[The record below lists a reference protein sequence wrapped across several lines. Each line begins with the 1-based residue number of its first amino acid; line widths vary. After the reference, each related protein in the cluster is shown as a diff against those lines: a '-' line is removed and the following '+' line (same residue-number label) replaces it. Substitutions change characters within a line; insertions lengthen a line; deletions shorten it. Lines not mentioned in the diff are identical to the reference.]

1 MKNDIDKDSCTQCKR
16 CIKVCPC
23 NCIEANAQNEINFIA
38 ERESIC
44 LKCLQCMAVCPSKA
58 VQIDGVSYSEDLF
71 DLPEYNVN
79 GDEFLNFLS
88 ARRSVRNFKNKPVP
102 DELIQ
107 KILEAV
113 WYAPFGSHPEKVQ
126 ISVINNRKK
135 IEESLPYISKFM
147 DDIVSMIESPITS
160 FFARRIAGKEAF
172 NTVKNHLYPISKLGN
187 YKLEYGDRISRGAP
201 ALIIFHA
208 EKGAEAHTNNS
219 LIYSTYAMLAAHS
232 LGLGATMIEIIPA
245 AINRVKGVRHIFRIP
260 EKNEAVMS
268 VITGYPKYKYKRA
281 VKRAEQKIDWIK

>member
-1 MKNDIDKDSCTQCKR
+1 MKNFINKEICSGCKL

-23 NCIEANAQNEINFIA
+23 NCFEANAQDEIIFKA
-38 ERESIC
+38 ERESVC
-44 LKCLQCMAVCPSKA
+44 LKCLQCMAICNSKA

-71 DLPEYNVN
+71 DLPEYNV
-79 GDEFLNFLS
+79 DEKEFFNFLS
-88 ARRSVRNFKNKPVP
+88 ARRSVRNFKDKPVP
-102 DELIQ
+102 DELLN
-107 KILEAV
+107 KILESI
-113 WYAPFGSHPEKVQ
+113 WYAPFGAHPEKVK
-126 ISVINNRKK
+126 ITVINNREK

-147 DDIVSMIESPITS
+147 DGIVSMIENPIAS
-160 FFARRIAGKEAF
+160 FFAKRITGKETF

-232 LGLGATMIEIIPA
+232 LGLGSTMIEIISA
-245 AINRVKGVRHIFRIP
+245 AINKVKEVRNIFQIP
-260 EKNEAVMS
+260 DESEAVMS
-268 VITGYPKYKYKRA
+268 VIIGYPKYKYKRA
-281 VKRAEQKIDWIK
+281 VKRDMQNIDWIV

>member
-1 MKNDIDKDSCTQCKR
+1 
-16 CIKVCPC
+16 
-23 NCIEANAQNEINFIA
+23 
-38 ERESIC
+38 
-44 LKCLQCMAVCPSKA
+44 MAICPSKA

-71 DLPEYNVN
+71 DFPEYNVN
-79 GDEFLNFLS
+79 EKEFLNFLS
-88 ARRSVRNFKNKPVP
+88 ARRSVRNFKDKPVP

-107 KILEAV
+107 KILESV

-126 ISVINNRKK
+126 ITVINNREK

-147 DDIVSMIESPITS
+147 DSVVSMIENPIAS
-160 FFARRIAGKEAF
+160 FFTKRIAGKETF

-232 LGLGATMIEIIPA
+232 LGLGTTMIEIIPA
-245 AINRVKGVRHIFRIP
+245 AINRVKEIRNIFQIP
-260 EKNEAVMS
+260 EENEAVMS
-268 VITGYPKYKYKRA
+268 VIIGYPKYKYKRA
-281 VKRAEQKIDWIK
+281 VKRAMQVIDWIK

>member
-1 MKNDIDKDSCTQCKR
+1 
-16 CIKVCPC
+16 
-23 NCIEANAQNEINFIA
+23 
-38 ERESIC
+38 
-44 LKCLQCMAVCPSKA
+44 MAVCPSKA

-71 DLPEYNVN
+71 DLPKHNV
-79 GDEFLNFLS
+79 DEKEFLNFLS

-107 KILEAV
+107 KILESV

-126 ISVINNRKK
+126 ITVINNRKR
-135 IEESLPYISKFM
+135 IEESLPYIAEFM
-147 DDIVSMIESPITS
+147 DDVVSMIENPIAS
-160 FFARRIAGKEAF
+160 FFTKRIAGKETF

-232 LGLGATMIEIIPA
+232 LGLGATMIEIISA
-245 AINRVKGVRHIFRIP
+245 AINRVKEVRNLFQIP
-260 EKNEAVMS
+260 EENEAVMS
-268 VITGYPKYKYKRA
+268 VIVGYPKYKYRRA
-281 VKRAEQKIDWIK
+281 VRRAMQEIDWIR

>member
-1 MKNDIDKDSCTQCKR
+1 M
-16 CIKVCPC
+16 
-23 NCIEANAQNEINFIA
+23 A
-38 ERESIC
+38 IC
-44 LKCLQCMAVCPSKA
+44 RSKA

-79 GDEFLNFLS
+79 EKEFLNFLS
-88 ARRSVRNFKNKPVP
+88 ARRSVRNFKDKPVP

-107 KILEAV
+107 KILESV

-126 ISVINNRKK
+126 ITVINNRKK

-147 DDIVSMIESPITS
+147 DGIVSMIENPIAS
-160 FFARRIAGKEAF
+160 FFTKRIAGKETF

-208 EKGAEAHTNNS
+208 ENGAEAHTNN
-219 LIYSTYAMLAAHS
+219 
-232 LGLGATMIEIIPA
+232 
-245 AINRVKGVRHIFRIP
+245 
-260 EKNEAVMS
+260 
-268 VITGYPKYKYKRA
+268 
-281 VKRAEQKIDWIK
+281 